1 MTAFVVCTATLF
13 TIEYIFSRGHIT
25 ITQASLLSIAIKT
38 RAEQTRLFC
47 RTVATKRNEVHL
59 KEGLGGL

>member
-1 MTAFVVCTATLF
+1 MQIAKQCKTLAC
-13 TIEYIFSRGHIT
+13 HKP
-25 ITQASLLSIAIKT
+25 LLISVAIKA

-47 RTVATKRNEVHL
+47 RGVATKRNEVYL